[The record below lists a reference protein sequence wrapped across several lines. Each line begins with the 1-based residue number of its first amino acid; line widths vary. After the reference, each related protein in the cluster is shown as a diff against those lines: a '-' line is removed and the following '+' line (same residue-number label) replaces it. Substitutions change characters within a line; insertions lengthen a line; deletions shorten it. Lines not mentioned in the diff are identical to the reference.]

1 MATRVARAVMPNIL
15 YLPRLPHLKREGTR
29 ALLDDAVRVVG
40 VTRAVVV
47 RVHTLAAGRARP
59 GDNLEGAEIR

>member
-29 ALLDDAVRVVG
+29 LLDDAVRVVG